1 MAPCSSFYP
10 SRFTFHV
17 SRLTFLLLFLATIS
31 APAAIPRVEH
41 VLVIGCD
48 GFGSLAFT
56 PSNTPVLHQLMRG
69 GAYTLRARG
78 VMPTSS
84 SPNWA
89 SMIMGAGPEQHGVT
103 SNDWEPNRHP
113 IDPVA
118 TDGAGIFPTIFGA
131 VRRQMPQAPVG
142 IVHEW
147 DGFARLVEPG
157 VATILRHEVDADKTV
172 ETAAAFIRERKPLLT
187 VVHLDLVDHA
197 GHASGWLTPAYAQAV
212 ERADALVAT
221 LLAAI
226 DGAGMRSRTIVM
238 ISADHGGVGKSHGG
252 LTKAEIEIPWIIAG
266 PGVKR
271 GHVIDIPVSTL
282 DTAPTIL
289 FALGMHA
296 PAVWVGRP
304 VLDAFAGH

>member
-1 MAPCSSFYP
+1 MSGP
-10 SRFTFHV
+10 
-17 SRLTFLLLFLATIS
+17 ATLRTIG
-31 APAAIPRVEH
+31 A
-41 VLVIGCD
+41 VLVIASLVIPSAPRSVRAADHVLLVGVD
-48 GFGSLAFT
+48 GLGSEGLRSARA
-56 PSNTPVLHQLMRG
+56 PAIHALIDG
-69 GAYTLRARG
+69 GASTLAARG
-78 VMPTSS
+78 VLPTVS

-89 SMIMGAGPEQHGVT
+89 SMISGAGPEQHGVT

-252 LTKAEIEIPWIIAG
+252 LTKAEIEIPWIIGG

>member
-1 MAPCSSFYP
+1 MSGP
-10 SRFTFHV
+10 
-17 SRLTFLLLFLATIS
+17 ATLRTIG
-31 APAAIPRVEH
+31 A
-41 VLVIGCD
+41 VLVIASLVIPSAPRSVRAADHVLLVGVD
-48 GFGSLAFT
+48 GLGSEGLRSARA
-56 PSNTPVLHQLMRG
+56 PAIHALIDG
-69 GAYTLRARG
+69 GASTLAARG
-78 VMPTSS
+78 VLPTVS

-89 SMIMGAGPEQHGVT
+89 SMISGAGPEQHGVT

-197 GHASGWLTPAYAQAV
+197 GHASGWLTPAYVQAV

-252 LTKAEIEIPWIIAG
+252 LTKAEIEIPWIIGG

>member
-1 MAPCSSFYP
+1 MSGPGVVRTIGAVLVVTSLVLPNAPRSP
-10 SRFTFHV
+10 HAADH
-17 SRLTFLLLFLATIS
+17 LLLVGIDGLGSEGLRHAR
-31 APAAIPRVEH
+31 APAIHALINEGAH
-41 VLVIGCD
+41 T
-48 GFGSLAFT
+48 LA
-56 PSNTPVLHQLMRG
+56 
-69 GAYTLRARG
+69 ARG
-78 VMPTSS
+78 VMPTVS

-89 SMIMGAGPEQHGVT
+89 SMISGAGPEQHGVT

-118 TDGAGIFPTIFGA
+118 TDGANIFPTIFGV
-131 VRRQMPQAPVG
+131 VRHQMPQAAVG

-157 VATILRHEVDADKTV
+157 VATIMRHEVNADKTV
-172 ETAAAFIRERKPLLT
+172 ATAAAFIRERSPMLT

-197 GHASGWLTPAYAQAV
+197 GHTAGWLTPDYVQAV
-212 ERADALVAT
+212 EKADALVAT
-221 LLAAI
+221 LLTAI
-226 DGAGMRSRTIVM
+226 DNAGMRAGTIVM

-252 LTKAEIEIPWIIAG
+252 LTRAEIEIPWIISG

-271 GHVIDIPVSTL
+271 GHIIEAPVSTT

-289 FALGMHA
+289 FVLGVPA

-304 VLDAFAGH
+304 VLDAFVTH